1 MFNGACPT
9 VKIDDGKGGFIVI
22 NESDFD
28 PKEHK
33 KFGEKPA
40 RKPRAKKA
48 AE

>member
-1 MFNGACPT
+1 MATDVLPV
-9 VKIDDGKGGFIVI
+9 VKIDDGRGGFYLI

-28 PKEHK
+28 PKKHK
-33 KFGEKPA
+33 KHGEKPA